1 MEFLA
6 SLDSLTFR
14 IVAMSITAAL
24 GAFGVVMKI
33 AESDLNKEKARLEYD
48 HENSQVSH
56 DARRIG
62 HEKDVL
68 EARKKEADI
77 ALNERAE
84 VAKDALGVKN
94 ATLVSL
100 GPVENALKL
109 MQKISPKIEKSI
121 NEKSKE
127 RKEGGR

>member
-1 MEFLA
+1 
-6 SLDSLTFR
+6 
-14 IVAMSITAAL
+14 
-24 GAFGVVMKI
+24 MKI